1 MIMLSELL
9 NKYRNDRLTPDE
21 LTQMRRIIEPLDD
34 EELATLLDEYEE
46 DSATA
51 GEADITEE
59 TIRRIREHCF
69 EEAGLTKQRQPMRWL
84 RPAAWAAAA
93 IIPALIAVSAY
104 LFMQNNDYRRMT
116 EADITVMT
124 GEGERVTTILPDGS
138 KVELNYMSELSY
150 SPSTFNMTQ
159 RRIRFSGEGFFTV
172 TRNETATFTI
182 DASGLEVIVRGT
194 TFNLHVRQDEELASL
209 YLDKGCVDLRTSQ
222 QNVRLTPGQLAS
234 VNRTTGRIDVTD
246 TSEALEQTAWRTGF
260 LRFNNRPIDKV
271 INVLSS
277 NYGYRI
283 SLEVDSA
290 EITGRFTGH
299 IPANNLNEA
308 LGILEY
314 AYHLKA
320 HIDGRTITLTK

>member
-34 EELATLLDEYEE
+34 EELATLLDEYEQ
-46 DSATA
+46 DFATA
-51 GEADITEE
+51 GEADLTEE
-59 TIRRIREHCF
+59 TIRRIRKHCF

-172 TRNETATFTI
+172 TRNETATFT
-182 DASGLEVIVRGT
+182 V
-194 TFNLHVRQDEELASL
+194 QDS
-209 YLDKGCVDLRTSQ
+209 RS
-222 QNVRLTPGQLAS
+222 
-234 VNRTTGRIDVTD
+234 
-246 TSEALEQTAWRTGF
+246 
-260 LRFNNRPIDKV
+260 
-271 INVLSS
+271 
-277 NYGYRI
+277 
-283 SLEVDSA
+283 
-290 EITGRFTGH
+290 
-299 IPANNLNEA
+299 
-308 LGILEY
+308 
-314 AYHLKA
+314 
-320 HIDGRTITLTK
+320 